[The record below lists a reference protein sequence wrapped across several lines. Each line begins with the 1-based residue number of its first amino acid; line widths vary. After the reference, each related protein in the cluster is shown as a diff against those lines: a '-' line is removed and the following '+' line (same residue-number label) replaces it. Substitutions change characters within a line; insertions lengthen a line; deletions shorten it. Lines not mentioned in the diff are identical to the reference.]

1 MFQNLGVSQNQ
12 RSRFKSIEAASYP
25 RDRSD
30 AGRFKNRD
38 ADKEKNQVLKDDR
51 YNDEPISPITHK
63 RVLIG
68 FL

>member
-1 MFQNLGVSQNQ
+1 MNIPIVFQNLGVSQNQ

-38 ADKEKNQVLKDDR
+38 ADKEKNQVLGDDR
-51 YNDEPISPITHK
+51 YYETKGYLSWQS
-63 RVLIG
+63 
-68 FL
+68 